1 MKVSKIKVTQEDIDA
16 LIEEDPEQQRARSF
30 AQPVKLNPDREVGL
44 LELIH
49 GQLEPA
55 PWKITKVEL
64 LPSASRVNG
73 AFQRG
78 NVVLIWD
85 EVSEGFYFG
94 ELLAAYPSPF
104 DDSESSTCV
113 VLADHFGTFR
123 RTFDNECM
131 VAVWLPYRSE
141 QTRSGIRMPLDHLH
155 YYAVEPFDALQYLY
169 AVIFHIWCDAP
180 YQKIRRWL

>member
-1 MKVSKIKVTQEDIDA
+1 MKVSRIKVAQEDIDA
-16 LIEEDPEQQRARSF
+16 LIEQDPEQQRTQSF
-30 AQPVKLNPDREVGL
+30 PQPVKLDPDREVGL
-44 LELIH
+44 RELIH

-55 PWKITKVEL
+55 PWEITKVGL

-73 AFQRG
+73 ACQRG

-85 EVSEGFYFG
+85 EAAEGYYFG
-94 ELLAAYPSPF
+94 ELLASYPSPF

-113 VLADHFGTFR
+113 ILADRFGNCR

-131 VAVWLPYRSE
+131 AAVWLPFRSE
-141 QTRSGIRMPLDHLH
+141 QTGCGIRIPLDQLH
-155 YYAVEPFDALQYLY
+155 YYKIEPFDALAYLY
-169 AVIFHIWCDAP
+169 DVIFKIKCEAP